1 MPDGSVVVAVVVP
14 DGSAVVAVVV
24 LDGSVVVA
32 IVVLDELVEPLV
44 AAVSLEVEVVGNVVL
59 KELSESVELN
69 PNKLVPGNDL
79 TTS

>member
-24 LDGSVVVA
+24 PDGSSVVA

-44 AAVSLEVEVVGNVVL
+44 AAVSLEVGLVGVALVVL
-59 KELSESVELN
+59 CLLVESTAGKSVAA
-69 PNKLVPGNDL
+69 
-79 TTS
+79 